1 MDIFGYL
8 QEDGKKKNNNETTA
22 EPKDGHF
29 HLNSSTLASLSD
41 RYPRAINATSSPP
54 SSSDM
59 VLYLVAEAGRH
70 FSSLVLLNGHAA
82 FTLQL
87 KSDKTSSN
95 LFNALRLAGN
105 AFQLQACYAGGG
117 LHLSSAPSGSGAA
130 DGGPLTYYVLYRSA
144 SEEEGGGNPIAQMK
158 FHGGGGDIITADACN
173 TVTSYGKLCVTDSGR
188 TMVLRKAGETSS
200 CYGSSSS
207 VLNRLAAG
215 YVGSKMVYL
224 FALDGGLYFFDRRLL
239 SSSSS
244 YAATPLISV
253 TRKRAWRTFP
263 MSLPLENTS
272 ADGKLKCEF

>member
-1 MDIFGYL
+1 MDIFGYAE
-8 QEDGKKKNNNETTA
+8 EDGKKKNNNETTA
-22 EPKDGHF
+22 EPKNGHF

-59 VLYLVAEAGRH
+59 VLYLVSEAGRH

-87 KSDKTSSN
+87 LKSGSKSSSN
-95 LFNALRLAGN
+95 VFTALRLAGN

-117 LHLSSAPSGSGAA
+117 LHLSSFPSGAA

-188 TMVLRKAGETSS
+188 TIVLRKAGETSS

-224 FALDGGLYFFDRRLL
+224 FNVDGSLYFFDRRLL

-263 MSLPLENTS
+263 LSLPLENTS